1 MDPDILQRCENAHQ
15 CAERELSQTIIDR
28 KLALSEIEST
38 CSKAEKLSIHQD
50 WADKLHAAILH
61 YTWAANTAVVA
72 RVLKLPRELRDTVYL
87 HLWDFDEE
95 KDPNRDLLYWW
106 DSFDECWFKKDDD
119 VSKSPWLEGFGR
131 CLRPPHFVDKAFVG
145 EQFAKEVLIQFK
157 DGVGRDLRPTGERNP
172 VAECGLMDTS
182 MEEFVKKDVFGLGLT
197 LEELVRNLDLRIS
210 FLPDDAPSLV
220 MTDDMKAYL
229 SAAHDSV
236 TALLTIPCTNRIIS
250 HNERHRLFQERA
262 RIITLSIWQEENF
275 EDEFH
280 IHMLKLVARAYHGL
294 REKGFTVRVQYNS
307 ESIELRLLLEDDVWE
322 WTEDDWRTNLSAR
335 NALTTLANPIASRQ
349 SSRLQPIVWKQIR
362 DHLFPA
368 PDTEV
373 SPG

>member
-1 MDPDILQRCENAHQ
+1 MLQQRKITPQ
-15 CAERELSQTIIDR
+15 CAERELLQTIIDR
-28 KLALSEIEST
+28 KLALSKIESN
-38 CSKAEKLSIHQD
+38 CSKAERLAIHQN
-50 WADKLHAAILH
+50 WADKLHAAILY
-61 YTWAANTAVVA
+61 YTCAANKAVVA
-72 RVLKLPRELRDTVYL
+72 SVLKLPRELRDTVYL

-106 DSFDECWFKKDDD
+106 DSFDEPWFKKDDD

-145 EQFAKEVLIQFK
+145 EQFANEVLMQFK

-182 MEEFVKKDVFGLGLT
+182 MEEFVEKDVFGLGLT

-210 FLPDDAPSLV
+210 FLPDDAPSLI

-229 SAAHDSV
+229 SAANDSV
-236 TALLTIPCTNRIIS
+236 TALLTIPYTNRIIS
-250 HNERHRLFQERA
+250 HNERHRLFHERP
-262 RIITLSIWQEENF
+262 RIITLSIWQEDNF

-280 IHMLKLVARAYHGL
+280 SHMLKLVARAYHGL
-294 REKGFTVRVQYNS
+294 REKGFTARVQYNS
-307 ESIELRLLLEDDVWE
+307 ESIGLRLLFEDDVWE
-322 WTEDDWRTNLSAR
+322 WTEDDWRTNLAAR
-335 NALTTLANPIASRQ
+335 NTLTTPANPVTSRQ
-349 SSRLQPIVWKQIR
+349 SRRLQPIVWKQIR

-368 PDTEV
+368 SDAGV
-373 SPG
+373 SPD